1 MYNKIKEFKNNPK
14 KLEHGDQLSK
24 YSPSVLMHHGV
35 KGQKWG
41 VRRYQ
46 NKDGSL
52 TPAGEKHVGAG
63 KKIYRSAMISATR
76 GVNQRNAYVRGIVR
90 AKGVHGKLSAIAG
103 SKANANIYRSNA
115 NTEKRL
121 AQNALTKHGQ
131 KKHEARAFNSEQFAK
146 YYDKKH
152 TMKASQRVKE
162 YLTGAEARNITVQRV
177 SGRKTTLGKEY
188 LNYALTLGVAGHV
201 LDAKYSRQQKAAN
214 NPKPKAAPKTQPKA
228 QTKPAKEPKQRGTLA
243 GAGNR
248 AMAKVYDLN
257 ARTYEKMGNKTMA
270 AMQRSAQKQALQKAA
285 EADRKKRKKN

>member
-1 MYNKIKEFKNNPK
+1 MI
-14 KLEHGDQLSK
+14 DTISK
-24 YSPSVLMHHGV
+24 YDPTVLMHHGV

-41 VRRYQ
+41 LRRYQ

-52 TPAGEKHVGAG
+52 TPAGEKHVGIG
-63 KKIYRSAMISATR
+63 KKMYRSAMISATR
-76 GVNQRNAYVRGIVR
+76 GTNQRNAYVQGIAR

-131 KKHEARAFNSEQFAK
+131 KKHEARAFNSEQYAK

-201 LDAKYSRQQKAAN
+201 LDAKYSRQQKAAS
-214 NPKPKAAPKTQPKA
+214 NPKPKAAPKA

-270 AMQRSAQKQALQKAA
+270 SMNASARDAALKKAA
-285 EADRKKRKKN
+285 EADRRKRKKN